1 MGRRIKRFARSAARK
16 ISKGGLLTAPIDMV
30 SGGRFSRR
38 RRIRRRNREVVEPT
52 NVENSVVSKAIEPK
66 AIVKEPIKSESDDT
80 PKVDYQKEIDTLK
93 AQFND
98 VNDKYQSLKNRFGE
112 SQGVVADVNARL
124 DLLKKDNQ
132 NTNAFENTNT
142 FANKYGR
149 INASIDEDEIRKRFR
164 F

>member
-1 MGRRIKRFARSAARK
+1 ME
-16 ISKGGLLTAPIDMV
+16 IS
-30 SGGRFSRR
+30 
-38 RRIRRRNREVVEPT
+38 
-52 NVENSVVSKAIEPK
+52 NVENNVVSKAIEPTAVATK
-66 AIVKEPIKSESDDT
+66 GESDDT

-132 NTNAFENTNT
+132 NTNAFENTNI

-164 F
+164 